1 MNGTIQPKRMTL
13 ISRSALGLAL
23 ALGVVAGAALPAGPA
38 MAAEKKK
45 ADKPQKFSFT
55 KPFQAA
61 AGPVEKLIADAPKRP
76 EVAAAI
82 QQVTAADQA
91 LGQSRGN
98 AARAQASANLDAALA
113 ALGATLTAEKAALDG
128 AFAAIGNE
136 DDRYLAGNLA
146 LNLGGVARDNALQR
160 RGLQAM
166 LQSGKTPA
174 ADVAKFNFYVG
185 RFSYGLKDYP
195 TAIAALQAAIGASYY
210 EGNAEILL
218 VETQAAA
225 GDVPGALASLRKSVD
240 RIAATGAKPPENMIA
255 RGYQIAYK
263 AKMSPAVREWSAEAA
278 KFHPTPF
285 NWLGAFQLA
294 TETHGQEYTTHEEVD
309 LGRLSKRSGALN
321 YEPRSRSREYVSF
334 IQAAEARRLWPEVT
348 AWAAEAIAMGALP
361 ANDPF
366 IVEKKAMAATGLA
379 ADARDL
385 AGMTRDAPTAANG
398 LTALGAADKL
408 LSAGNATDAERLFK
422 IALEKGGVDRDRVL
436 TRLGIAQLDL
446 GKFADAK
453 ATFLQVSGPRATLGR
468 LGAILADTKAAAAAA
483 PAAPAQ

>member
-23 ALGVVAGAALPAGPA
+23 ALGVVAGSALPAGPA
-38 MAAEKKK
+38 MAAEKKPK
-45 ADKPQKFSFT
+45 AQKFSFT

-82 QQVTAADQA
+82 AQVTAADQA
-91 LGQSRGN
+91 L
-98 AARAQASANLDAALA
+98 AQARTRSAREQAAAGLDAALA
-113 ALGATLTAEKAALDG
+113 ALGATLTAEKAAVDN

-166 LQSGKTPA
+166 LQSGKTPE

-185 RFSYGLKDYP
+185 RFSYSLKDYP
-195 TAIAALQAAIGASYY
+195 TAISALQTAIAAGYY
-210 EGNAEILL
+210 EGNSEVLL
-218 VETQAAA
+218 VESQSAA
-225 GDVPGALASLRKSVD
+225 GDVAGALASLRKGVD
-240 RIAATGAKPPENMIA
+240 RMTAAGAKPPENMIA

-263 AKMSPAVREWSAEAA
+263 AKMNDAVREWSAEAA
-278 KFHPTPF
+278 KFYPTPF

-321 YEPRSRSREYVSF
+321 YEPKGRSREYVSF

-348 AWAAEAIAMGALP
+348 AWSAEAIAVGALP
-361 ANDPF
+361 ATDPF
-366 IVEKKAMAATGLA
+366 IREKQTMATAGLA

-385 AGMTRDAPTAANG
+385 AGMTRDAPSAANG

-408 LSAGNATDAERLFK
+408 LSAGNAADAERLFK

-446 GKFADAK
+446 GKYAEAK
-453 ATFLQVSGPRATLGR
+453 ATFQQITGPRATLGR

-483 PAAPAQ
+483 PVAPAAQ